1 MSSWGVLAPDQ
12 EPPVRRVREEVKD
25 GAAVVVVSAAASTF
39 IALTVTL
46 LMKLV
51 G

>member
-1 MSSWGVLAPDQ
+1 MSSWGLVAPDQ

-25 GAAVVVVSAAASTF
+25 GAAVMALSASASTV
-39 IALTVTL
+39 IAVAVTL
-46 LMKLV
+46 LMKLA